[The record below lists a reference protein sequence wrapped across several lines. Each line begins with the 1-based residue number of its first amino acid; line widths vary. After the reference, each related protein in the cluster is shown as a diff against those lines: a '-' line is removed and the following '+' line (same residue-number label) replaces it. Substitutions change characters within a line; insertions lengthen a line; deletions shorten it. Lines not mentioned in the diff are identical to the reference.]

1 MAISRRIAQAI
12 AALALGAAVRSAAGA
27 GSAQGTD
34 VAAGPGLEAAAA
46 AAVSAFER
54 GDLDETA
61 RRFHQAGRDG
71 ISAALSGS
79 RTSGSRT
86 AALAAMWAVRE
97 RGEPWPLPQLLAA
110 AARSDRR
117 RALAASDTA
126 LAIATRLGLESAE
139 AEDLDAGT
147 LAAWQADWLALARRT
162 DTWIEVRSDA
172 LEVAVLVG
180 RIASAMEPAAAA
192 AVDEARSSA
201 LLAMLADAD
210 PAMRR
215 SALELLGTPL
225 PRPVRDELA
234 RLIVAEAEPLVAR
247 AAAAALCGE
256 LGAQVA
262 GDVLGAL
269 GDEGLSRVREL
280 AKATTTAVAS
290 DVELARCLAAD
301 RRPESRAALRA
312 LSQAA
317 PAPLRKAF
325 ASVEREAR

>member
-1 MAISRRIAQAI
+1 M
-12 AALALGAAVRSAAGA
+12 AALSLAAAAWSAAGA
-27 GSAQGTD
+27 G
-34 VAAGPGLEAAAA
+34 AAAEPEAAPGMETATGPEAAVA
-46 AAVSAFER
+46 AAVSAFGR

-61 RRFHQAGRDG
+61 RRFHQAGRDRV
-71 ISAALSGS
+71 SAALSGD

-86 AALAAMWAVRE
+86 AALAATWAVRE
-97 RGEPWPLPQLLAA
+97 RGEPWPLPRLLAA
-110 AARSDRR
+110 AERSDRR
-117 RALAASDTA
+117 RALAASDAA
-126 LAIATRLGLESAE
+126 LAIATGLGLERAE

-147 LAAWQADWLALARRT
+147 LAAWQADWLALARRA
-162 DTWIEVRSDA
+162 DTWIEVRSDS

-180 RIASAMEPAAAA
+180 RIASAMEPEAAA
-192 AVDEARSSA
+192 AVDEARTSA

-256 LGAQVA
+256 LGGQVA

-301 RRPESRAALRA
+301 RRPASRAALRA